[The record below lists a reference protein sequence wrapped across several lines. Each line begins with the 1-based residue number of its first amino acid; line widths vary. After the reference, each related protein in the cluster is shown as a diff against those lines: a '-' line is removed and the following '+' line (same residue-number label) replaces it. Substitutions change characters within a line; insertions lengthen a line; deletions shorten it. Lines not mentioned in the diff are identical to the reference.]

1 MYYFNH
7 KVCRVAQQCVFT
19 NYIVRKVLY
28 APYLR
33 EGLKWKAHS
42 PTKEVRGLVM
52 ESLTK
57 GGTTNGHAIINL
69 KIALFL
75 AMTQNSGYPS
85 EANRLA
91 FCLPCKKQNSG
102 NSSEANRLAFC
113 LPCKKQNSGNS
124 SGANRLAVISRSFN
138 HQSKNEQLIRLFVTF
153 ISRKS

>member
-1 MYYFNH
+1 MCYFKR
-7 KVCRVAQQCVFT
+7 KVCRNAQQCVFT
-19 NYIVRKVLY
+19 NHIVRKVFMRLN
-28 APYLR
+28 LR

-42 PTKEVRGLVM
+42 PTKEVRGLAM

-75 AMTQNSGYPS
+75 AMTQNSGNSSGANRLAFCLPCKKQNSGYPS

-102 NSSEANRLAFC
+102 NQPEFQSSI
-113 LPCKKQNSGNS
+113 KKRTVNQT
-124 SGANRLAVISRSFN
+124 VCYFYK
-138 HQSKNEQLIRLFVTF
+138 SKIL
-153 ISRKS
+153 KSTC